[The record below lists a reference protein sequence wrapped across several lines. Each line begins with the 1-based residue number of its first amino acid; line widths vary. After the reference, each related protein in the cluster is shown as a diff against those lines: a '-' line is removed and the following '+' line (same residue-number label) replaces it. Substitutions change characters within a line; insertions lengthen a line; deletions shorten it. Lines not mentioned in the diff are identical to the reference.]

1 MAITTS
7 EVRFHSEA
15 LGSDSMITVLCPDD
29 CDRPL
34 GVLYLLHGMGDDHTT
49 WTSRV
54 DIAAA
59 MTLACAEFMIVV
71 PDAAGSYFCNI
82 PGLDGGRYEDLI
94 ARDLVGYIDANY
106 NTLAE
111 RRGRVAAGL
120 SMGGYGSLMLA
131 MRHPDLFCGVS
142 SHSGSLYFGHEPH
155 PFEKPYPTGLM
166 QLLKD
171 ETPDVDY
178 SVFSL
183 ATKLAASDEHSF
195 PAIRFDCGMDDYQN
209 DTNRRLHAHLNS
221 LGVENSYEEFP
232 GGHTWDYWRANF
244 DKTLDFAIE
253 MFRDL

>member
-1 MAITTS
+1 MAITKS

-15 LGSDSMITVLCPDD
+15 LGGDSMLTVVEPSG

-54 DIAAA
+54 DIVAQ
-59 MTLACAEFMIVV
+59 MTLASAEFMIVV

-82 PGLDGGRYEDLI
+82 PGPDGGRYEDLI
-94 ARDLVGYIDANY
+94 VRDVIGYIDANY

-120 SMGGYGSLMLA
+120 SMGGYGSLMLS
-131 MRHPDLFCGVS
+131 MRHPELFCGVS

-155 PFEKPYPTGLM
+155 PFGKPYPNGLM

-171 ETPDVDY
+171 HTPDVDY
-178 SVFSL
+178 DVFSL
-183 ATKLAASDEHSF
+183 ATKLAASETEQF
-195 PAIRFDCGMDDYQN
+195 PAIRFDCGLDDYQG
-209 DTNRRLHAHLNS
+209 DTNRRLHAHFNS
-221 LGVENSYEEFP
+221 LDVPNSYEEFP

-244 DKTLDFAIE
+244 HRTLEFALDTFKEI
-253 MFRDL
+253 